1 MASAKQS
8 TQRAKFSYVNRSDI
22 EKLIASGKI
31 NENDIVY
38 TKDTHENIFIG
49 SDLSI
54 NPVQSKIYSF
64 QDIKSAEDYL
74 NKATDS
80 YAGQLVAIETNGH
93 YSAYIVNK
101 NGSSFYVSLV
111 SESVESGDYN
121 TLGNRPIDNLNG
133 TLDTPI
139 IVENLQTGI
148 YKITGQ
154 YKISLN
160 DETTYLTTNETLFF
174 VLQGE
179 EISIRKITSHDILS
193 YVISEN
199 SIISETSVPTSQ
211 WIIDQGYASET
222 YVNEKI
228 AVLDFI
234 TRDEVNQYVKNAID
248 KNFDELIDKKI
259 EKKLN
264 ESFGDVEDSDIS
276 NLF

>member
-22 EKLIASGKI
+22 EKFIAIGKI
-31 NENDIVY
+31 DANDIVY
-38 TKDTHENIFIG
+38 TRDTHENIFIG

-101 NGSSFYVSLV
+101 NDSSFYVSLV
-111 SESVESGDYN
+111 SESVEPGDYN

-139 IVENLQTGI
+139 IVEFIKLLDNIKLVLMMKLHI
-148 YKITGQ
+148 LLRMKLF
-154 YKISLN
+154 SLFYRGKK
-160 DETTYLTTNETLFF
+160 YLF
-174 VLQGE
+174 V
-179 EISIRKITSHDILS
+179 KSHLTI
-193 YVISEN
+193 
-199 SIISETSVPTSQ
+199 
-211 WIIDQGYASET
+211 
-222 YVNEKI
+222 
-228 AVLDFI
+228 F
-234 TRDEVNQYVKNAID
+234 
-248 KNFDELIDKKI
+248 
-259 EKKLN
+259 
-264 ESFGDVEDSDIS
+264 
-276 NLF
+276 